1 MVVLVLEVLPVREPR
16 NEDCRIN
23 SNDGRVILCG
33 VATQLEDD
41 DEYEDEEENP
51 ERTLQVHPET
61 LQVITSWEIFRHW
74 HLP

>member
-33 VATQLEDD
+33 VATQPEED
-41 DEYEDEEENP
+41 DEYEDEEEISNAP
-51 ERTLQVHPET
+51 YKCTQKL
-61 LQVITSWEIFRHW
+61 FR
-74 HLP
+74 